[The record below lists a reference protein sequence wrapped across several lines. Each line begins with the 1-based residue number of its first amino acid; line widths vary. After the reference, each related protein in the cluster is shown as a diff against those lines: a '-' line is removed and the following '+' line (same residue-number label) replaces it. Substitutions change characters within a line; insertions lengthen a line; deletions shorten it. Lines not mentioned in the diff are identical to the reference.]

1 MNSILCSSSY
11 IFSVLPTNKQMIALS
26 ATYPGKLDMFLS
38 RYMRSPVHVNLGPA
52 GPILLGLKQF
62 VYIVRPHLNTMVQ
75 IRYKVEALLHILSS
89 VSFKQCLIFSNYQ
102 TR

>member
-1 MNSILCSSSY
+1 
-11 IFSVLPTNKQMIALS
+11 MIALS
-26 ATYPGKLDMFLS
+26 ATYPGKLDMFLG
-38 RYMRSPVHVNLGPA
+38 RYMRSPVHVNLGRA

-75 IRYKVEALLHILSS
+75 IKYKVEALLHILSS

-102 TR
+102 TRYVESTHLKLQ